1 MTHPTGRTAD
11 HAIDPI
17 YLDRWSPRAFTGEAM
32 PQETLLSLFEAARW
46 APSAAN
52 GQPWRFVY
60 GHRGTE
66 AFERIYNTLDE
77 GNRRWADKAAVLAV
91 IISQT
96 HRANAAG
103 EMRPAYT
110 HAFDTGAAWAYL
122 ALEATRAG
130 YHSHGMGGIDR
141 EKGKRSPRRT
151 REFSRRGGSGDR
163 QNRAQGD
170 TAGGPHETRGTE
182 RAQEGGRVRLRG
194 AIRALKRLALC
205 HQPRAKARGST
216 VAVEAWMAGSG

>member
-1 MTHPTGRTAD
+1 MTEKTGRTAD

-17 YLDRWSPRAFTGEAM
+17 FLDRWSPRAFTGEAM

-60 GHRGTE
+60 GHRGTD
-66 AFERIYNTLDE
+66 AFEAIYQTLDE

-96 HRANAAG
+96 HRKNADG

-122 ALEATRAG
+122 ALQAIHAG
-130 YHSHGMGGIDR
+130 YHAHGMGGIDR
-141 EKGKRSPRRT
+141 
-151 REFSRRGGSGDR
+151 
-163 QNRAQGD
+163 
-170 TAGGPHETRGTE
+170 
-182 RAQEGGRVRLRG
+182 
-194 AIRALKRLALC
+194 
-205 HQPRAKARGST
+205 AKAMDVLDVPESFRVEAAVAIGKIAPKETLPEDLMKREMPSGRK
-216 VAVEAWMAGSG
+216 AVEEFVSEGRFSA

>member
-1 MTHPTGRTAD
+1 MTHPTGRIAE
-11 HAIDPI
+11 HAIAPHF
-17 YLDRWSPRAFTGEAM
+17 LDRWSPRAFTGEAM
-32 PQETLLSLFEAARW
+32 PQATLLSLFEAARW

-66 AFERIYNTLDE
+66 AFETIYNTLDE
-77 GNRRWADKAAVLAV
+77 GNRRWADKASVLVV

-96 HRANAAG
+96 HRKSADG

-130 YHSHGMGGIDR
+130 YHAHGMGGIDR
-141 EKGKRSPRRT
+141 EKAMQVLGVP
-151 REFSRRGGSGDR
+151 
-163 QNRAQGD
+163 
-170 TAGGPHETRGTE
+170 
-182 RAQEGGRVRLRG
+182 EGFR
-194 AIRALKRLALC
+194 
-205 HQPRAKARGST
+205 
-216 VAVEAWMAGSG
+216 VEAGLAIGKIAPKETLPEDLMKREVPSTRKPVAEFISEGKFIA

>member
-1 MTHPTGRTAD
+1 MTEKTGRTAD

-17 YLDRWSPRAFTGEAM
+17 FLDRWSPRAFTGEAM

-60 GHRGTE
+60 GHRGSE
-66 AFERIYNTLDE
+66 AFETIFQTLDE

-96 HRANAAG
+96 HRKNADG

-122 ALEATRAG
+122 ALQAIHAG
-130 YHSHGMGGIDR
+130 YHAHGMGGIDR
-141 EKGKRSPRRT
+141 
-151 REFSRRGGSGDR
+151 
-163 QNRAQGD
+163 
-170 TAGGPHETRGTE
+170 
-182 RAQEGGRVRLRG
+182 
-194 AIRALKRLALC
+194 
-205 HQPRAKARGST
+205 AKAMDVLGVPDSFR
-216 VAVEAWMAGSG
+216 VEAAVAIGRIAPKETLPEDLMKREVPSGRKPVEEFISEGRFNA

>member
-1 MTHPTGRTAD
+1 MTHPTGRIAD
-11 HAIDPI
+11 HAIAPLF
-17 YLDRWSPRAFTGEAM
+17 LDRWSPRAFTGEAM

-66 AFERIYNTLDE
+66 AFETIYNTLDE
-77 GNRRWADKAAVLAV
+77 GNRRWADKASVLIV

-96 HRANAAG
+96 HRKGADGAL
-103 EMRPAYT
+103 RPAYT

-130 YHSHGMGGIDR
+130 YHAHGMGGIDR
-141 EKGKRSPRRT
+141 EKAMQVLGVP
-151 REFSRRGGSGDR
+151 
-163 QNRAQGD
+163 
-170 TAGGPHETRGTE
+170 
-182 RAQEGGRVRLRG
+182 EGFR
-194 AIRALKRLALC
+194 
-205 HQPRAKARGST
+205 
-216 VAVEAWMAGSG
+216 VEAGLAIGKIAPKETLPEDLMKREVPSTRKPVAEFVSEGKFTA

>member
-1 MTHPTGRTAD
+1 MTQDTGRTAD

-17 YLDRWSPRAFTGEAM
+17 FLDRWSPRAFTGEAM

-66 AFERIYNTLDE
+66 AFETIYETLDE
-77 GNRRWADKAAVLAV
+77 GNRRWAGKASVLAA

-96 HRANAAG
+96 HRKTAAG

-122 ALEATRAG
+122 ALQAIRAG
-130 YHSHGMGGIDR
+130 YHAHGMGGIDR
-141 EKGKRSPRRT
+141 EKAMQVLGVP
-151 REFSRRGGSGDR
+151 
-163 QNRAQGD
+163 
-170 TAGGPHETRGTE
+170 
-182 RAQEGGRVRLRG
+182 EGFR
-194 AIRALKRLALC
+194 
-205 HQPRAKARGST
+205 
-216 VAVEAWMAGSG
+216 VEAGLAIGKIAPKETLPEDLMKREVPSGRKTVEEFAFKGRFVA

>member
-1 MTHPTGRTAD
+1 MTHPTGRIAD
-11 HAIDPI
+11 HTIAPLF
-17 YLDRWSPRAFTGEAM
+17 LDRWSPRAFTGEAM
-32 PQETLLSLFEAARW
+32 PQATLLSLFEAARW

-66 AFERIYNTLDE
+66 AFETIYNTLDE
-77 GNRRWADKAAVLAV
+77 GNRRWADKASVLAV

-96 HRANAAG
+96 HRKNADG

-130 YHSHGMGGIDR
+130 YHAHGMGGIDR
-141 EKGKRSPRRT
+141 EKAMQVLGVP
-151 REFSRRGGSGDR
+151 
-163 QNRAQGD
+163 
-170 TAGGPHETRGTE
+170 
-182 RAQEGGRVRLRG
+182 EGFR
-194 AIRALKRLALC
+194 
-205 HQPRAKARGST
+205 
-216 VAVEAWMAGSG
+216 VEAGLAIGKIAPKETLPEDLMKREVPSTRKPVAEFISEGTFTA

>member
-1 MTHPTGRTAD
+1 MTEKTSRTAD

-17 YLDRWSPRAFTGEAM
+17 FLDRWSPRAFTGEAM
-32 PQETLLSLFEAARW
+32 PQETLLALFEAARW

-60 GHRGTE
+60 GHRGSE
-66 AFERIYNTLDE
+66 AFETIYQTLDE

-96 HRANAAG
+96 HRKNADG

-122 ALEATRAG
+122 ALQAIHAG
-130 YHSHGMGGIDR
+130 YHAHGMGGIDR
-141 EKGKRSPRRT
+141 
-151 REFSRRGGSGDR
+151 
-163 QNRAQGD
+163 
-170 TAGGPHETRGTE
+170 
-182 RAQEGGRVRLRG
+182 
-194 AIRALKRLALC
+194 
-205 HQPRAKARGST
+205 AKAMDVLGVPEGFRVEAAVAIGKIAPKETLPEDLMKREVPSGRK
-216 VAVEAWMAGSG
+216 AVEEFISEGRFSA